1 MNVLGSGHVP
11 GSWGTC
17 PAPFMESE
25 VAARLGLGEAETQE
39 PQSPRSPAPLGW
51 GRPSPQAGTGVSWGV
66 RTRRAFRFLCRRRY

>member
-51 GRPSPQAGTGVSWGV
+51 GRPSPQAGTGVSEPEGLSGSC
-66 RTRRAFRFLCRRRY
+66 ADGDIEA